1 MPAIRKVKT
10 VAPTDYS
17 VPGDSVFD
25 DADALIAQAQR
36 SFDRAAKAQVAEND
50 RLGIAT
56 HGAVDGKL
64 VERRPRSSGKTHHA

>member
-1 MPAIRKVKT
+1 MPAIRKVKP
-10 VAPTDYS
+10 VSPPDD
-17 VPGDSVFD
+17 GVFA
-25 DADALIAQAQR
+25 DAEALIALANR

-64 VERRPRSSGKTHHA
+64 VERRPAAKTARP